1 MARMQ
6 NFVDEIKENAPLV
19 KQEDEIAFQSQ
30 KDRMD
35 TLALISA
42 VEIGIVIL
50 FGAYQYFRLKN
61 IIEAK
66 Y

>member
-1 MARMQ
+1 
-6 NFVDEIKENAPLV
+6 
-19 KQEDEIAFQSQ
+19 
-30 KDRMD
+30 MD

-42 VEIGIVIL
+42 VEIGVVVL
-50 FGAYQYFRLKN
+50 FGFYQYFRLKN